1 MSKKYEQLAKD
12 IVGLVG
18 GEKNVRNLIHCQT
31 RLRFDLYEASKA
43 NVAELKALNGV
54 AGVINSGGQFQ
65 VVIGTHVSEVYDE
78 MHPLFG
84 EMTVSADD
92 SENKKKN
99 AALLAVEFIS
109 SAFTP
114 IIPAIS
120 GAGMIRALL
129 ALLVL
134 FKVISNES
142 QTYFVINFM
151 ADAVFYF
158 LPFLLAST
166 AARKLKCSPYLA
178 MALAGVLLHPN
189 MARLITEG
197 NPVEIFAMPMR
208 LVNYGS
214 SVIPILLIVIV
225 QSYIERFFNRVI
237 PNAVKIVFV
246 PMFTILL
253 TGIVALVAVGPIG
266 SYVGEYIAL
275 AFEIIRGVAPWA
287 PAVIVGTFLPI
298 MVMFGIH
305 TSVGPLDVIQLTS
318 VGYANIFG
326 PGAMVSNIA
335 TGVAALVTS
344 RVTKVQSEKLLGTSS
359 GITALMGITEPAL
372 YGIALPKKYPLIATM
387 IGGGAGG
394 LYAGLSGASRYATG
408 SSGLPAIPLYIGED
422 ISNLYNILIAIAI
435 SAVTTAI
442 ATYLLSLKYEKAIVS
457 VDETKKTTKTTA
469 NQTIQVASVSIN
481 SPINGEMLPLSE
493 VQDEAF
499 SGEMLGKGVAFEPIE
514 GKVIAPFDGEVVSL
528 FPTKHAI
535 GLLSNDGVELL
546 IHVGLNT
553 VDLNGKFFEAH
564 VKQGEK
570 IKQGQTLLTFDL
582 ESIRE
587 AGYVTQTPVVV
598 TNTGNY
604 SDVKHDALGIK
615 NSNNVMLTVHI

>member
-1 MSKKYEQLAKD
+1 MSKKYEQLAKE

-43 NVAELKALNGV
+43 NAAELKALTGV

-78 MHPLFG
+78 IQPLLG
-84 EMTVSADD
+84 EMTESADVSD
-92 SENKKKN
+92 SKKKN
-99 AALLAVEFIS
+99 GALLAVEFIS

-158 LPFLLAST
+158 LLFLLAST

-197 NPVEIFAMPMR
+197 NPVEIFTLPMR

-253 TGIVALVAVGPIG
+253 TGIIALVAVGPIG
-266 SYVGEYIAL
+266 SYAGEYIAL
-275 AFEIIRGVAPWA
+275 GFEIIRGVAPWA
-287 PAVIVGTFLPI
+287 PAVIVGTLLPI

-442 ATYLLSLKYEKAIVS
+442 ATYLLSLKYEKASGIAENKEAKEPTEVHP
-457 VDETKKTTKTTA
+457 
-469 NQTIQVASVSIN
+469 IQLASVSIN

-499 SGEMLGKGVAFEPIE
+499 SGGMLGKGVAFEPVE

-553 VDLNGKFFEAH
+553 VDLDGKFFEAH
-564 VKQGEK
+564 VKQGDQ

-582 ESIRE
+582 ASIRE
-587 AGYVTQTPVVV
+587 AGYVTQTPVVI
-598 TNTGNY
+598 TNTENY
-604 SDVKHDALGIK
+604 RDVKHDALGDK
-615 NSNNVMLTVHI
+615 NINNVMMTVHI

>member
-84 EMTVSADD
+84 EMTVSADN

>member
-1 MSKKYEQLAKD
+1 MSKKYEQLAKN

-18 GEKNVRNLIHCQT
+18 GEKNVRNVFHCQT
-31 RLRFDLYEASKA
+31 RLRFDLYEAAKA
-43 NVAELKALNGV
+43 NVAELKAMNGV

-65 VVIGTHVSEVYDE
+65 VVIGTHVSEVYEE
-78 MHPLFG
+78 MQPLLG
-84 EMTVSADD
+84 EMTESADASD
-92 SENKKKN
+92 NKKKN
-99 AALLAVEFIS
+99 VALLAVEFIS

-114 IIPAIS
+114 IISAIS

-189 MARLITEG
+189 MGRLITEG
-197 NPVEIFAMPMR
+197 NPVEIFSMPMR

-225 QSYIERFFNRVI
+225 QSYIEKFFNRVI

-253 TGIVALVAVGPIG
+253 TGIIALVAVGPIG
-266 SYVGEYIAL
+266 SYAGEYIAL
-275 AFEIIRGVAPWA
+275 GFEIIRGVAPWA
-287 PAVIVGTFLPI
+287 PAVIVGTLLPI
-298 MVMFGIH
+298 MVH

-344 RVTKVQSEKLLGTSS
+344 RVTKVESEKLLGTSS

-422 ISNLYNILIAIAI
+422 ISNLYNILIAIVI

-442 ATYLLSLKYEKAIVS
+442 ATYLLSLKYEKATVNA
-457 VDETKKTTKTTA
+457 DEAVETTA
-469 NQTIQVASVSIN
+469 TQTIQVASVSIN

-499 SGEMLGKGVAFEPIE
+499 AGGMLGKGVAFEPVE
-514 GKVIAPFDGEVVSL
+514 GKVVAPFDGEVVSM

-535 GLLSNDGVELL
+535 GLQSNDGVELL

-564 VKQGEK
+564 VKQGDR

>member
-1 MSKKYEQLAKD
+1 MSKKYEQLAKE

-43 NVAELKALNGV
+43 NAAELKALTGV

-78 MHPLFG
+78 IQPLLG
-84 EMTVSADD
+84 EMTESADVSD
-92 SENKKKN
+92 SKKKN
-99 AALLAVEFIS
+99 GALLAVEFIS

-197 NPVEIFAMPMR
+197 NPVEIFTLPMR

-253 TGIVALVAVGPIG
+253 TGIIALVAVGPIG
-266 SYVGEYIAL
+266 SYAGEYIAL
-275 AFEIIRGVAPWA
+275 GFEIIRGVAPWA
-287 PAVIVGTFLPI
+287 PAVIVGTLLPI

-442 ATYLLSLKYEKAIVS
+442 ATYLLSLKYEKASGIAENKEAKEPTEVHP
-457 VDETKKTTKTTA
+457 
-469 NQTIQVASVSIN
+469 IQLASVSIN

-499 SGEMLGKGVAFEPIE
+499 SGGMLGKGVAFEPVE

-553 VDLNGKFFEAH
+553 VDLDGKFFEAH
-564 VKQGEK
+564 VKQGDQ

-582 ESIRE
+582 ASIRE
-587 AGYVTQTPVVV
+587 AGYVTQTPVVI
-598 TNTGNY
+598 TNTENY
-604 SDVKHDALGIK
+604 RDVKHDALGDK
-615 NSNNVMLTVHI
+615 NINNVMMTVHI

>member
-1 MSKKYEQLAKD
+1 
-12 IVGLVG
+12 
-18 GEKNVRNLIHCQT
+18 
-31 RLRFDLYEASKA
+31 
-43 NVAELKALNGV
+43 
-54 AGVINSGGQFQ
+54 
-65 VVIGTHVSEVYDE
+65 
-78 MHPLFG
+78 
-84 EMTVSADD
+84 
-92 SENKKKN
+92 
-99 AALLAVEFIS
+99 
-109 SAFTP
+109 
-114 IIPAIS
+114 
-120 GAGMIRALL
+120 
-129 ALLVL
+129 
-134 FKVISNES
+134 
-142 QTYFVINFM
+142 
-151 ADAVFYF
+151 
-158 LPFLLAST
+158 
-166 AARKLKCSPYLA
+166 
-178 MALAGVLLHPN
+178 
-189 MARLITEG
+189 
-197 NPVEIFAMPMR
+197 
-208 LVNYGS
+208 
-214 SVIPILLIVIV
+214 
-225 QSYIERFFNRVI
+225 
-237 PNAVKIVFV
+237 
-246 PMFTILL
+246 
-253 TGIVALVAVGPIG
+253 
-266 SYVGEYIAL
+266 
-275 AFEIIRGVAPWA
+275 
-287 PAVIVGTFLPI
+287 
-298 MVMFGIH
+298 
-305 TSVGPLDVIQLTS
+305 
-318 VGYANIFG
+318 
-326 PGAMVSNIA
+326 MVSNIA

>member
-1 MSKKYEQLAKD
+1 MSKKYEELAKE

-43 NVAELKALNGV
+43 NAAELKALNGV

-78 MHPLFG
+78 IQPLLG
-84 EMTVSADD
+84 EMTETLDASD
-92 SENKKKN
+92 NKKKN

-189 MARLITEG
+189 MGRLITEG

-435 SAVTTAI
+435 SAVATAI
-442 ATYLLSLKYEKAIVS
+442 ATYLLSLKYEKAIVIADNEEPQES
-457 VDETKKTTKTTA
+457 TA
-469 NQTIQVASVSIN
+469 TQTIQVATVSIN

-499 SGEMLGKGVAFEPIE
+499 SAGMLGKGVAFEPVE
-514 GKVIAPFDGEVVSL
+514 GKVIAPFDGDVVSL

-553 VDLNGKFFEAH
+553 VDLDGKFFEAH
-564 VKQGEK
+564 VKQGDQ

-587 AGYVTQTPVVV
+587 AGYVTQTPVIV

-604 SDVKHDALGIK
+604 SDVKHDDLGIK

>member
-18 GEKNVRNLIHCQT
+18 GEKNVRNLINCQT

-78 MHPLFG
+78 MKPLLG
-84 EMTVSADD
+84 EMTVSADN

-225 QSYIERFFNRVI
+225 QSYIEKFFNRVI

-266 SYVGEYIAL
+266 SYAGEYIAL
-275 AFEIIRGVAPWA
+275 GFEIIRGVAPWA
-287 PAVIVGTFLPI
+287 PAVIVGTLLPI

-344 RVTKVQSEKLLGTSS
+344 RVTKVESEKLLGTSS

-442 ATYLLSLKYEKAIVS
+442 ATYLLSLKYEKATVIA
-457 VDETKKTTKTTA
+457 DETTETTA
-469 NQTIQVASVSIN
+469 TQTIQVASVSIN

-514 GKVIAPFDGEVVSL
+514 GKVVAPFDGEVVSL

-535 GLLSNDGVELL
+535 GLQSNDGVELL

-564 VKQGEK
+564 VKQGDK

-582 ESIRE
+582 ENIRE

>member
-1 MSKKYEQLAKD
+1 MGKKYEQLSKD
-12 IVGLVG
+12 IVRLVG

-31 RLRFDLYEASKA
+31 RLRFDLFDASKA
-43 NVAELKALNGV
+43 KEAELKALSGV

-78 MHPLFG
+78 VQPLLG
-84 EMTVSADD
+84 KMTETVDASD
-92 SENKKKN
+92 NKKKN
-99 AALLAVEFIS
+99 VALLAVEFIS

-114 IIPAIS
+114 IIPALS

-142 QTYFVINFM
+142 QTYFIISFM

-225 QSYIERFFNRVI
+225 QSHIERFFNRVI

-253 TGIVALVAVGPIG
+253 TGILALVAVGPIG
-266 SYVGEYIAL
+266 SYAGEYIAL

-287 PAVIVGTFLPI
+287 PAVIVGTLLPI

-305 TSVGPLDVIQLTS
+305 TSVAPLDVIQLTS

-344 RVTKVQSEKLLGTSS
+344 RVTKVPSEKLLGTSS

-442 ATYLLSLKYEKAIVS
+442 ATYLLSLKYEKADVAEEAK
-457 VDETKKTTKTTA
+457 ETA
-469 NQTIQVASVSIN
+469 AIQTIQVESVNIT

-493 VQDEAF
+493 VQDAAF
-499 SGEMLGKGVAFEPIE
+499 AGGMLGKGVAFEPDE
-514 GKVIAPFDGEVVSL
+514 GKVVAPFNGEVMSL

-535 GLLSNDGVELL
+535 GLVSDDGVELL

-553 VDLNGKFFEAH
+553 VELNGQYFEAH
-564 VKQGEK
+564 VKQGDR
-570 IKQGQTLLTFDL
+570 IKQGQTLLTFEL
-582 ESIRE
+582 EKIRD
-587 AGYVTQTPVVV
+587 AGFVTQTPVVV

-604 SDVKHDALGIK
+604 RAVKHDVLGDK
-615 NSNNVMLTVHI
+615 NINNVMMTVHI